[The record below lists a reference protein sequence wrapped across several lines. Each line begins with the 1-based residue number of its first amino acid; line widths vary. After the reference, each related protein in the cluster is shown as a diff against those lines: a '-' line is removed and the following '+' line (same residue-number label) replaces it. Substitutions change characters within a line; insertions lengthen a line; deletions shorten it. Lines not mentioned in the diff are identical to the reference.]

1 MAGSGLDV
9 DSVIERLLS
18 VRGQPN
24 NRTVQL
30 AEGEIRALC
39 ATARCVT
46 VPRSLR
52 TCVQIARLFF
62 SSPRARPKLGF
73 DWAGPSDA
81 ARRAS
86 RCRARDGH
94 RPRACHARRA
104 CESHR
109 SRRREL
115 RTPARRRFPASR
127 LNRGVGTVKTHP
139 RTASCARSDR
149 PNVRDVLA
157 ALPRV
162 SPTAETPRTL
172 AAPDARPPRLEPAL
186 RSRLGALARFKKA
199 PRPVREDSFP
209 PLSAA
214 HRI

>member
-62 SSPRARPKLGF
+62 IASSSAQTRVRS
-73 DWAGPSDA
+73 AGRSDA

-86 RCRARDGH
+86 SCRARDRN
-94 RPRACHARRA
+94 RPRACGA
-104 CESHR
+104 CESRR

-115 RTPARRRFPASR
+115 LRTREAPFSGSR

-149 PNVRDVLA
+149 LDVRGDLA
-157 ALPRV
+157 ALPRI
-162 SPTAETPRTL
+162 SPTAEIPRTA
-172 AAPDARPPRLEPAL
+172 AAPDARPSSFELAL
-186 RSRLGALARFKKA
+186 RSRLGALVRFKKPPSR
-199 PRPVREDSFP
+199 PRGFL
-209 PLSAA
+209 LSSQPNQY
-214 HRI
+214 